1 MRTTCTLCQRRPM
14 AQNLE
19 SRFVR
24 RAARRLALVIGLA
37 LPLVFAF
44 VAVAKDTTRPIV
56 KFQIRQGQEI
66 NTVKTA
72 TMTSGEPLTI
82 RAEVKDPQGVKSLTV
97 SFPPA

>member
-72 TMTSGEPLTI
+72 TMTSGEGGSVPTVF
-82 RAEVKDPQGVKSLTV
+82 APPFGVV
-97 SFPPA
+97 P